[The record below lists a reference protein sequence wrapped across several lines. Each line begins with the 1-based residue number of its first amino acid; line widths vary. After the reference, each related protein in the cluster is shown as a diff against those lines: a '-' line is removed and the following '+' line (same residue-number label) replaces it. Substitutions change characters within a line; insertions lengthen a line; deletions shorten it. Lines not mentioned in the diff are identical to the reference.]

1 VSSNLDPWIAIA
13 NYGAWHPDVPA
24 GKVLIYATRGGLHG
38 PEAKRR
44 KYLVPAEEFAN
55 GPRPFPIDTTKH
67 EEIP

>member
-1 VSSNLDPWIAIA
+1 MAIA
-13 NYGAWHPDVPA
+13 NYGAWHPHVPA
-24 GKVLIYATRGGLHG
+24 GKVLIYATRGGSHA

-55 GPRPFPIDTTKH
+55 GPRPFHIDTTRH